1 MEEEKAEIETAG
13 PAKRPA
19 RPKEALNIQGGNKDK
34 ILLSS
39 FPF

>member
-19 RPKEALNIQGGNKDK
+19 LPKEALKFQGSNKDK